1 MNPALA
7 LMGIY
12 ILVTAALQSIGFLV
26 SRLVEMIAP
35 AFGLM
40 AFLILFLAMFWLAW
54 PIAVRITETYVPGA
68 RPDGV

>member
-12 ILVTAALQSIGFLV
+12 IIVTGLLQFVGFLV
-26 SRLVEMIAP
+26 SRVAEVFDPTLS
-35 AFGLM
+35 
-40 AFLILFLAMFWLAW
+40 LITFLALYLGMFWVGW

-68 RPDGV
+68 KASS